1 MEIRKDHLKKI
12 NEWNVETMATKIA
25 YPKKFSCRYQAT
37 HIFCIVRM
45 TLFLPPSLCTPFSVY
60 SKKHMP

>member
-45 TLFLPPSLCTPFSVY
+45 TLFLPPSDRKSVV
-60 SKKHMP
+60 